1 MTIKQDYKK
10 LEKIS
15 QILLRKMEG
24 TIRAMTNSRKQEE
37 ITSETVPELNGLTRN
52 TKGQTARS
60 RASTSSQTCLVP
72 NSKGTCNLINKKK
85 DLIMENQ
92 RYKLQLRWMILM
104 KLNLIS
110 WPSNLLLNLP
120 LIGEMSMES
129 TMSHLSKIKAS
140 VDLAGLSQLQL
151 NWNQTKTSEQV
162 LPLIAISQN
171 NSQSIVPLPMVHT
184 DAMEDGCTMPSTT

>member
-72 NSKGTCNLINKKK
+72 NSKSTCNLINKKK

-92 RYKLQLRWMILM
+92 RYKL
-104 KLNLIS
+104 
-110 WPSNLLLNLP
+110 
-120 LIGEMSMES
+120 
-129 TMSHLSKIKAS
+129 
-140 VDLAGLSQLQL
+140 
-151 NWNQTKTSEQV
+151 
-162 LPLIAISQN
+162 
-171 NSQSIVPLPMVHT
+171 
-184 DAMEDGCTMPSTT
+184 

>member
-1 MTIKQDYKK
+1 
-10 LEKIS
+10 
-15 QILLRKMEG
+15 
-24 TIRAMTNSRKQEE
+24 
-37 ITSETVPELNGLTRN
+37 
-52 TKGQTARS
+52 
-60 RASTSSQTCLVP
+60 
-72 NSKGTCNLINKKK
+72 
-85 DLIMENQ
+85 
-92 RYKLQLRWMILM
+92 M

-162 LPLIAISQN
+162 LLLIVISQN
-171 NSQSIVPLPMVHT
+171 NS
-184 DAMEDGCTMPSTT
+184 